1 MKKLFLMVAFAGF
14 LFSKA
19 AAQTKVPEWHNLN
32 RESPSNRTQII
43 LPQVKGFNVYKGDF
57 HVHTS
62 YSDGLLSP
70 GGCVVDAWLD
80 GLDILALTDHYEG
93 PRGLQWAFR
102 VGTAYGEQMETMY
115 KDAKDAGR
123 VMTDCNAIHNE
134 AVMRLEREGYPML
147 LVKGCEMAR
156 KNSTH
161 GHFNCLFLD
170 DINDLYDPDMA
181 VALRKVKEQGGIVVH
196 NHPCWRRENNDK
208 TPFHEQVYGE
218 GLVDGVEVVN
228 GTMFYPPIVRRCIDE
243 NLAMFANTDLHNI
256 SYEGYASRG
265 THRTM
270 TLVLAKELTEK
281 AIKDAIL
288 KRRTIGYAA
297 GNLIGEES
305 WLSELLNAAVDCRVV
320 SIDEKKGTRTF
331 QLINMSSISYT
342 LRIRGRFY
350 ILEPFKT
357 NMVVLGKEKGS
368 EQFTAPKF
376 PVENMWIADH
386 KHPVIELEID
396 K

>member
-93 PRGLQWAFR
+93 HRGLQWAFR

-134 AVMRLEREGYPML
+134 AVMRLKREGYPML

-281 AIKDAIL
+281 DVKEAIL
-288 KRRTIGYAA
+288 KRRTLAYVA
-297 GNLIGEES
+297 GNVIGEEK
-305 WLSELLNAAVDCRVV
+305 WLVELFNESIDCRIVQ
-320 SIDEKKGTRTF
+320 ENNEKGTRKF
-331 QLINMSSISYT
+331 QLTNHSSIPYT
-342 LRIRGRFY
+342 IRKGKKTY
-350 ILEPFKT
+350 VLEPLRSVFI
-357 NMVVLGKEKGS
+357 NLGKDKEGKKYIKP
-368 EQFTAPKF
+368 EFR
-376 PVENMWIADH
+376 VENMWHVDY
-386 KHPVIELEID
+386 KHPTINIELD